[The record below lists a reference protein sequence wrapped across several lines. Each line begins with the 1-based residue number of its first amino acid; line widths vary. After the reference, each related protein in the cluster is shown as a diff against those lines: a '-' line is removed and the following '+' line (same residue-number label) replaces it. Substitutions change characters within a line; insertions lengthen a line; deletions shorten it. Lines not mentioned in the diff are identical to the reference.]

1 MGCKNVSD
9 SHDNNQQKHAQP
21 YSARI
26 AGQENKPVIDNDA
39 IEKSKG
45 GNASRK
51 GKREI
56 ITTREITTKYPDGRI
71 EKKIITETHYIDNDD
86 DNDNNNNNYNNNNN
100 SNNKHYSNPF
110 QHKLINQ
117 YQQAEQ
123 QTKLD
128 LNELR
133 QEALTVHNQYRQK
146 HRAPPL
152 KLNIELNEI
161 AQGYAEELAAKD
173 NFQHSQNTWKG
184 ESIGE
189 NLYMCS
195 GCLITGQDMT
205 KSWYDEIK
213 DYNFKKATFS
223 SNTGHFTQVVW
234 VDSQYVG
241 FGAAKSKSGAYY
253 GVANYYPAGNFLG
266 EFSKNVLAG

>member
-9 SHDNNQQKHAQP
+9 KYDNNNQQKRTQQP

-26 AGQENKPVIDNDA
+26 IGQENKPVIDNDT
-39 IEKSKG
+39 IEQSKG
-45 GNASRK
+45 GNTLRK

-56 ITTREITTKYPDGRI
+56 ITTREITTRHPDGRI
-71 EKKIITETHYIDNDD
+71 EKKIITETHYINDD
-86 DNDNNNNNYNNNNN
+86 DNDNDYNNNDNNN
-100 SNNKHYSNPF
+100 SNKHYSNPF

-123 QTKLD
+123 KTKLD

-133 QEALTVHNQYRQK
+133 QEALTAHNQYRQK

-161 AQGYAEELAAKD
+161 AQRYAEELAAKD
-173 NFQHSQNTWKG
+173 LFQHSQNTWKG
-184 ESIGE
+184 ENIGE
-189 NLYMCS
+189 NLFMCS
-195 GCLITGQDMT
+195 GYLITGHAMT

-213 DYNFKKATFS
+213 DYNFNKATFS
-223 SNTGHFTQVVW
+223 SGTGHFTQVVW

-241 FGAAKSKSGAYY
+241 FGAAKSRSGYY
-253 GVANYYPAGNFLG
+253 IGVANYYPAGNFLG
-266 EFSKNVLAG
+266 QFYKNVLAG